1 MGGIVEKRND
11 PTLTKHLEPQET
23 LSGFPI
29 GRVAQTIRKIISP
42 SFSVHDVESVTV
54 VLVSHLI
61 IEERING
68 LIIKWLTDHLP
79 KMGSKNRNGVPV
91 NDAARTEIEEY
102 VNKLDFSKKLSL
114 IKPLGTLL
122 WGDDSEAI
130 FKDFYKI
137 NQARVDIAHR
147 LDLKTV
153 KFDNYSL
160 GTEAGV
166 EKFLDLAQGRLLNVS
181 DLEEL
186 IDG

>member
-1 MGGIVEKRND
+1 VGKRND
-11 PTLTKHLEPQET
+11 SSSRNHLKPEET

-42 SFSVHDVESVTV
+42 SFSAHDVESITV
-54 VLVSHLI
+54 VLVSHLM

-79 KMGSKNRNGVPV
+79 VMGSKNRHGVPV
-91 NDAARTEIEEY
+91 NEVARTEIEDY

-130 FKDFYKI
+130 FKDFHKI
-137 NQARVDIAHR
+137 NKARVDIAHR

-153 KFDNYSL
+153 KFDNHSL

-166 EKFLDLAQGRLLNVS
+166 EKFLDLAQQRLLNIS